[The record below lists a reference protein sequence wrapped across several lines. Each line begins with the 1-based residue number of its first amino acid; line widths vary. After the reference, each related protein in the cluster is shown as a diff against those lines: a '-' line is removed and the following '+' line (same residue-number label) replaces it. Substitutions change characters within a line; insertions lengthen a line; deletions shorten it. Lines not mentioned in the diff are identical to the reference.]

1 MWPFGLGT
9 FGYLVYFVAIGS
21 IFGYLVYYICGYL
34 VNLWPFGK
42 YMVIRYI
49 FPRFLATLMKLHFLK
64 LILVSF
70 QNTSQNL
77 ESKKTQDDSSLE
89 FLPSH

>member
-1 MWPFGLGT
+1 
-9 FGYLVYFVAIGS
+9 
-21 IFGYLVYYICGYL
+21 
-34 VNLWPFGK
+34 
-42 YMVIRYI
+42 MVIRYI

-64 LILVSF
+64 LIFVSF

-77 ESKKTQDDSSLE
+77 ESKKTQDDSSPE